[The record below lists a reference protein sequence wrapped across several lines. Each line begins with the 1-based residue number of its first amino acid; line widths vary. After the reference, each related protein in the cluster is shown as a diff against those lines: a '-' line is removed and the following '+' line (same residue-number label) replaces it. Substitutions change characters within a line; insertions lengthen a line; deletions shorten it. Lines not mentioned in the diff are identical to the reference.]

1 MVLWDSGCL
10 AGLIATAYPL
20 KPHGTAALVSLG
32 EGNVGPPRK
41 GRVASVSAFVR
52 NGPFDLG
59 GAALLRVTRA
69 WESGGCRALRRHE
82 PASGRPAY
90 VDGVPGVL
98 MCFTS
103 PEARQ
108 GGHGLGLVARGVS
121 RSLAVGARGPGGSTP
136 VAGPLL
142 RTGP

>member
-10 AGLIATAYPL
+10 AGLIATTYPL
-20 KPHGTAALVSLG
+20 KPHGTAAPVSLG
-32 EGNVGPPRK
+32 EGDVGPPRK
-41 GRVASVSAFVR
+41 GRVASVSAFVC

-59 GAALLRVTRA
+59 GATLPWVTRA
-69 WESGGCRALRRHE
+69 RESRGRQALRGRE

-90 VDGVPGVL
+90 VDGVLGVL

-108 GGHGLGLVARGVS
+108 GGRGLGLVACGVS
-121 RSLAVGARGPGGSTP
+121 CSLAVGARGPGGSAP